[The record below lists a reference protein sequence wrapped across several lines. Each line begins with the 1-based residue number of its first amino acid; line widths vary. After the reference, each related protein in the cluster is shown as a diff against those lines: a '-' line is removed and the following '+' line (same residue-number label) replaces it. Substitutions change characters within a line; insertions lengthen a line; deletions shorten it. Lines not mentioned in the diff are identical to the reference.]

1 MPLKELLEAL
11 AKLTDGS
18 KYIDALNA
26 IIAVK
31 DGDVTKVKNDL
42 KTIKAAAKESEI
54 KLKAAAERLTK
65 LQDHLGIDDD
75 VEDLDTALADALKT
89 KAKGGDEALLKRLQK
104 LENDRKKDKTDAD
117 NLLAIERGK
126 RHDAMKSQ
134 AIISALTAG
143 KAIKP
148 EKLIALLQNS
158 VKVNDDD
165 TLTYTDENGS
175 EIAIGDGVTAWLKA
189 NPEFVSNS
197 QQPGGGSAG
206 GNGGAGGGN
215 DFAKNLAIEN
225 SKASEVAIKGQET
238 YFG

>member
-1 MPLKELLEAL
+1 MTLEELLAAL
-11 AKLTDGS
+11 AKTPEGQ
-18 KYIDALNA
+18 KFVDAINA

-31 DGDVTKVKNDL
+31 DGEVTKAKNDL
-42 KTIKAAAKESEI
+42 KTTKTAAKESET

-75 VEDLDTALADALKT
+75 TEDLDEALETAMKS
-89 KAKGGDEALLKRLQK
+89 KGKGGDEALLKRLQK
-104 LENDRKKDKTDAD
+104 LESDRKKDKADAEA
-117 NLLAIERGK
+117 LLATERGK
-126 RHDAMKSQ
+126 RHEAIKSQ
-134 AIISALTAG
+134 AIITALTAG

-158 VKVNDDD
+158 VKVNEDD
-165 TLTYTDENGS
+165 TLTFTDENGS
-175 EIAIGDGVTAWLKA
+175 EIKVDEGITAWLKA

-197 QQPGGGSAG
+197 QQPGSGSTG
-206 GNGGAGGGN
+206 GNGGAGEGN

-225 SKASEVAIKGQET
+225 SKSAEVASKGQET